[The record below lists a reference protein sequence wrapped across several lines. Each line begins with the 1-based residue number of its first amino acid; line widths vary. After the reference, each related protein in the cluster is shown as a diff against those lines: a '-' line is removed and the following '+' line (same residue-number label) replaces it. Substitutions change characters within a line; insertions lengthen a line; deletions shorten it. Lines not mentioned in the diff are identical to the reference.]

1 MPDERTVLSDV
12 GAAGPLGLGLLL
24 LMLGVWWLHRS
35 VPDVAGIWRS
45 TPVVW
50 IGRVALLA
58 VTARSLVTLVADI
71 DQIL

>member
-1 MPDERTVLSDV
+1 
-12 GAAGPLGLGLLL
+12 
-24 LMLGVWWLHRS
+24 VWWLHRS